1 MTLSGGQ
8 RQRIALARTLYL
20 EPEVI
25 IFDES
30 TSSLDKKS
38 ERDFIEN
45 ILELKN
51 EKILLFISHDQNLEK
66 YFDIIYKIENKKLEI
81 IK

>member
-1 MTLSGGQ
+1 M
-8 RQRIALARTLYL
+8 
-20 EPEVI
+20 I

-51 EKILLFISHDQNLEK
+51 EKILLFISHDQNLENILILYIK
-66 YFDIIYKIENKKLEI
+66 LKNKKLEI